1 MENPS
6 HIVRYLTAIIFILWV
21 LAFFR
26 TLLNLALVPRL
37 KRGAIPSARPLVSI
51 IIPARDEAHV
61 IGQTVRALLASTYDN
76 FELIVIDD
84 RSTDGTG
91 DVVRAIDDP
100 RLLVIAGEE
109 PPAGWLG
116 KPWALHKGSLVA
128 RGELLLFVDADI
140 LYAPGALAAAV
151 AWMEETGRDMITLLP
166 DIRMRGFWDHV
177 AMPNLAMFLFTLS
190 PSWLANRTNLPM
202 LAIGGGTGN
211 LVRRDAY
218 AAAGGHEALK
228 AAVVDDVA
236 LGRLIRRSGR
246 TTAGVRAE
254 QFVSVHMY
262 DGLRGIVEGF
272 TKNGFAIFN
281 RNYAL
286 AVVVLAIS
294 AAGNLLP
301 YALAVTGE
309 PFSIASVALI
319 TVIRV
324 ILFTALGYSLLA
336 AIFLHPLMIAV
347 WLWIL
352 LRSMWITGIRRR
364 LPWRGRVYDA
374 RETSFGEERK

>member
-1 MENPS
+1 
-6 HIVRYLTAIIFILWV
+6 VRYLTATIFILWV
-21 LAFFR
+21 LSFFR

-37 KRGAIPSARPLVSI
+37 ERGAVPSSQPLVSI
-51 IIPARDEAHV
+51 IIPARDEADR
-61 IGQTVRALLASTYDN
+61 IGQTVRALLASAYRN
-76 FELIVIDD
+76 LEMIVVDD
-84 RSTDGTG
+84 RSADGTG

-100 RLLVIAGEE
+100 RLIVISGEE

-116 KPWALHKGSLVA
+116 KPWALHQGSLRA

-140 LYAPGALAAAV
+140 LYTPDALGAAV
-151 AWMEETGRDMITLLP
+151 AWMETSGRDMIALLP

-190 PSWLANRTNLPM
+190 PAWLANRTNLPIF
-202 LAIGGGTGN
+202 AVGGGTGN

-218 AAAGGHEALK
+218 DAAGGHEALK
-228 AAVVDDVA
+228 DAVVDDVA
-236 LGRLIRRSGR
+236 LGRLMRRSGW
-246 TTAGVRAE
+246 TTAAVRAE
-254 QFVSVHMY
+254 PFVSVHMY

-272 TKNGFAIFN
+272 TKNGFAIFG
-281 RNYAL
+281 RSYAL
-286 AVVVLAIS
+286 AAVVLTVS

-301 YALAVTGE
+301 YALALTGE
-309 PFSIASVALI
+309 PFAIATVGLI

-324 ILFTALGYSLLA
+324 ILFAALGYSILA

-352 LRSMWITGIRRR
+352 LRSIWITGIRRR

-374 RETSFGEERK
+374 RATRFGAERK

>member
-1 MENPS
+1 M
-6 HIVRYLTAIIFILWV
+6 RYLTAIIFILWV

-37 KRGAIPSARPLVSI
+37 KRGAMPSARPLVSI
-51 IIPARDEAHV
+51 IIPAREEAHV
-61 IGQTVRALLASTYDN
+61 IGRTVRALLASTYDN

-324 ILFTALGYSLLA
+324 ILFAALGYSLLA

-347 WLWIL
+347 WLWIM

-374 RETSFGEERK
+374 RETRFGEERK

>member
-37 KRGAIPSARPLVSI
+37 KRGAMPSARPLVSI
-51 IIPARDEAHV
+51 IIPAREEAHV
-61 IGQTVRALLASTYDN
+61 IGRTVRALLASTYDN

-324 ILFTALGYSLLA
+324 ILFAALGYSLLA

-347 WLWIL
+347 WLWIM

-374 RETSFGEERK
+374 RETRFGEERK

>member
-1 MENPS
+1 
-6 HIVRYLTAIIFILWV
+6 VRTLSAIIFILWV

-37 KRGAIPSARPLVSI
+37 KRGAIPSARLLVSV

-109 PPAGWLG
+109 PPPGWLG

-211 LVRRDAY
+211 LVRREAY

-254 QFVSVHMY
+254 PFVSVHMY

-286 AVVVLAIS
+286 AAVVLVIS

-324 ILFTALGYSLLA
+324 ILFAALGYSLLA

-347 WLWIL
+347 WLWIM

-374 RETSFGEERK
+374 RETRFGEERK

>member
-1 MENPS
+1 
-6 HIVRYLTAIIFILWV
+6 VRYLTAAILVLWV

-37 KRGAIPSARPLVSI
+37 KRGATPASRPLVSI

-61 IGQTVRALLASTYDN
+61 IGQTVRALLVSTYDH

-84 RSTDGTG
+84 RSADGTG

-100 RLLVIAGEE
+100 RLTVIAGEG

-116 KPWALHKGSLVA
+116 KPWALHEGSLRA

-140 LYAPGALAAAV
+140 LYQPDALGAAL
-151 AWMEETGRDMITLLP
+151 AWMEQASRDMITLLP
-166 DIRMRGFWDHV
+166 DIRMHGFWDHV

-190 PSWLANRTNLPM
+190 PAWLANRTSLPI

-218 AAAGGHEALK
+218 DAAGGHEALK
-228 AAVVDDVA
+228 DAVVDDVA

-246 TTAGVRAE
+246 ATAGVRAE
-254 QFVSVHMY
+254 KFVSVHMY

-286 AVVVLAIS
+286 AAVVLTIS
-294 AAGNLLP
+294 AVGNLLP
-301 YALAVTGE
+301 YALAITGE
-309 PFSIASVALI
+309 PFSVASVVLI

-324 ILFTALGYSLLA
+324 VLFAALGYSLLA
-336 AIFLHPLMIAV
+336 AIFLHPLMMAV
-347 WLWIL
+347 WLWIM
-352 LRSMWITGIRRR
+352 LRSMWITGIRRQ

-374 RETSFGEERK
+374 RETRFGAERK